1 MDDLERAK
9 EVKDAEA
16 TVSSV
21 DSTSDVEGQGSGDGG
36 GDGGGDGDGS
46 FTHI

>member
-21 DSTSDVEGQGSGDGG
+21 DSTSDVEGQGSGDPLPVEH
-36 GDGGGDGDGS
+36 S
-46 FTHI
+46 QS